1 MMNLHRRV
9 NKSDRAD
16 YIGSPSYVNS
26 ELLDCA
32 RIVLP
37 RVSPASPSI
46 VLYAGVAMLSR
57 RPMNLVPIYDRQPCS
72 GEKTSFACPWLDASI
87 VLVATSKAGS

>member
-1 MMNLHRRV
+1 MNLHGRV
-9 NKSDRAD
+9 NISVRAD

-26 ELLDCA
+26 VLLDCA
-32 RIVLP
+32 RIVRP

-46 VLYAGVAMLSR
+46 VSYAGVAMRSR
-57 RPMNLVPIYDRQPCS
+57 GPMNLVPMYDRQPCS
-72 GEKTSFACPWLDASI
+72 GEKTSFAYPWLDTSI